1 MTRSPRTRQLAGIAL
16 ATIALLPPVAHRLEA
31 RMLGHMLVQIPALWL
46 AGALM
51 VWPAHSR
58 DHVGDRWNV
67 AGVPGLLAASL
78 VLAFWM
84 MPIALDH
91 AVASVAWDVAKAL
104 SLFLAGAV
112 GVVSWRRAPLVIQA
126 FFVGNVVWMSIAI
139 GMLYQDD
146 GPRLC
151 NAYLLDDQANTG
163 LALVLFSLL
172 AAGLWAG
179 RTALRLQT
187 GSQTSPSGID
197 LSPGDAVHET

>member
-1 MTRSPRTRQLAGIAL
+1 MTLSPRACQLAGIAL
-16 ATIALLPPVAHRLEA
+16 AALVLTPPVARLLEA

-46 AGALM
+46 AGAM
-51 VWPAHSR
+51 MAWPVCGSR
-58 DHVGDRWNV
+58 RVDHWNM

-84 MPIALDH
+84 LPIALDH
-91 AVASVAWDVAKAL
+91 AVASAAWDAAKAL
-104 SLFLAGAV
+104 SLLLAGAL

-139 GMLYQDD
+139 GVLYQDD

-151 NAYLLDDQANTG
+151 NAYLLDDQGNTG

-172 AAGLWAG
+172 AAGLWMG

-187 GSQTSPSGID
+187 GSPRID
-197 LSPGDAVHET
+197 PPPEDAVHEN